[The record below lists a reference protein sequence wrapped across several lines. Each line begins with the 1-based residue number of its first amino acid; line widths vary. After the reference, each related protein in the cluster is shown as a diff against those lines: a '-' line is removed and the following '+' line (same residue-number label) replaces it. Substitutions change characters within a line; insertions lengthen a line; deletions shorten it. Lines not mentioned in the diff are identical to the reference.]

1 MSETLQ
7 LNPPIPVWVCRDG
20 QWRKALA
27 HFRIDYGIEHHTM
40 WGTFDDKT
48 GEPWDA
54 PNPCVR
60 IRENWSAGR
69 HRVSLPGNV
78 VSDLMEPGKLQR
90 SIEEFNSMSREELLK
105 RYPPIPGMGPQPE

>member
-78 VSDLMEPGKLQR
+78 VSDLW
-90 SIEEFNSMSREELLK
+90 SRVSCSGRLRNLTDCLG
-105 RYPPIPGMGPQPE
+105 RNC